1 MEQEDPE
8 KRISDLERQLGQ
20 PRGAEVSGEFTTSD
34 RLTAEEVH
42 TVAFSKPALFKR
54 GYNED
59 EVDAF
64 LEAVEA
70 TLRDPSAVRALT
82 QADLHN
88 VVFSKPPIG
97 KRGYNEDEVNAFVER
112 VKIEF
117 SRSGR

>member
-1 MEQEDPE
+1 MEQDDPE
-8 KRISDLERQLGQ
+8 KRISDLERGLAQ
-20 PRGAEVSGEFTTSD
+20 PRAAEVSGEFTTSD

-42 TVAFSKPALFKR
+42 PVAFSKPALFKR

-70 TLRDPSAVRALT
+70 TLRDPTAVRALT
-82 QADLHN
+82 PADLHN

-117 SRSGR
+117 SRYGR